1 MKAKKIIGFATAAFM
16 AIAPIMTNAATEDT
30 YQRDVREIQCKTLDM
45 PQVIPENIGYKI
57 RLEPDTHPFIE
68 KKFGTIDIYSQE
80 NFSGDLDLYPVML
93 PDTAKTWPA
102 TIGYNVTVTDFDR
115 TNIESLYT
123 YPFVNGYDVR
133 YHTTPETYF
142 LQEDLI
148 YPIFKNYAFCYSPK
162 LKKITLSTRELFEGV
177 FCNCP
182 ELEYADLNP
191 STFVYGYVHEYYDD
205 FWGLNQY
212 IEKDTLLVRQ
222 IHKIGNK
229 TFADCPKLKWVFV
242 DPDSL
247 ENIGQEA
254 FANCTSLKLR
264 TMRNA
269 VIDKSAF
276 SNCISLDTVEVCAA
290 FENAFNGC
298 TNLKVAEIYDP
309 SNRFSLDDMAFN
321 DCISLDSI
329 RITKNKFNPKNHNFC
344 TGSPFKGC
352 TNLRAIVLRTDSEYD
367 YWQYHQDSIIPTR
380 FPKIPAGAFADSPN
394 IKSIYICPDQA
405 TRTSEY
411 ILPEI
416 EEGAFPNYN
425 ATLYIYSKMKPLV
438 EAHPVWSKFTKIV
451 EIEREIIDDGLSSVS
466 VAEDNDIK
474 IWAENGAVRIQN
486 ATNEQLRAQIY
497 LISGQTIYDGT
508 EQTIKLPK
516 GLYIVKV
523 GNKTEKIQVQ

>member
-1 MKAKKIIGFATAAFM
+1 MKLTGFATAAFM
-16 AIAPIMTNAATEDT
+16 AIVPIMTNAATEDT
-30 YQRDVREIQCKTLDM
+30 YQRDVREVEATKLIN
-45 PQVIPENIGYKI
+45 PQVIPDNIQYEI
-57 RLEPDTHPFIE
+57 SLEPDPYPFL
-68 KKFGTIDIYSQE
+68 TE
-80 NFSGDLDLYPVML
+80 NRGNIKLSPKGNVSGHLDLYATMF
-93 PDTAKTWPA
+93 PDTVKTYPY
-102 TIGYNVTVTDFDR
+102 TLGYQVYVTNFGRND
-115 TNIESLYT
+115 IETLYT
-123 YPFVNGYDVR
+123 YPYNNGHKRESHFRQENLYNVNFYD
-133 YHTTPETYF
+133 F
-142 LQEDLI
+142 
-148 YPIFKNYAFCYSPK
+148 AFIESPK
-162 LKKITLSTRELFEGV
+162 LKKITLSAWELGTGIFKG
-177 FCNCP
+177 CP
-182 ELEYADLNP
+182 ELECADLNP
-191 STFVYGYVHEYYDD
+191 SIFVHNYVHRYFVDPFGNGSLMEQ
-205 FWGLNQY
+205 FV
-212 IEKDTLLVRQ
+212 EKDTLLHRE
-222 IHKIGNK
+222 IHKIGRQ

-321 DCISLDSI
+321 GCISLDSI
-329 RITKNKFNPKNHNFC
+329 RITKNKVNAEDISHFC
-344 TGSPFKGC
+344 EGSPFKGC
-352 TNLRAIVLRTDSEYD
+352 TNLRSIVLRTDPEYD
-367 YWQYHQDSIIPTR
+367 YYKWHDDSIIPTR

-451 EIEREIIDDGLSSVS
+451 EIEREIIDDGLSSIS
-466 VAEDNDIK
+466 VVEDDDIK

-497 LISGQTIYDGT
+497 LISGQTIYDGA